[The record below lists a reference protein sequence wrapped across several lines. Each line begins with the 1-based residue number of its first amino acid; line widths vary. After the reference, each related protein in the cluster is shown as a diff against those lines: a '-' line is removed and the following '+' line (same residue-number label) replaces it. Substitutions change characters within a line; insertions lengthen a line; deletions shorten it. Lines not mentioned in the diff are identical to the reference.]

1 MTAASTGSAAF
12 VVFTAW
18 AVNSQYS
25 VEGYGCEISAWTTS
39 LAPPYLTITVPTSS
53 NELDVPSA
61 AAQSFAASKGFAQCY
76 ADYINYINTELVN
89 VSNLVVSGT
98 PSFAN
103 TTRTGT
109 SGILNETSKDPAP
122 AASDTIAGPKVSL
135 AILMPIVAVIALV
148 AAACAILVLK
158 RYRRGK
164 RDKDTKGKTVS
175 SSDDTPYL
183 QQKGEL
189 EAVQARFELDGN
201 PRPLE
206 VSGDDEIREM
216 TTPANL
222 RLHADRSE
230 LRGDE
235 HCKELRGEEHSK
247 ELE

>member
-1 MTAASTGSAAF
+1 MTAASNGSAAF

-18 AVNSQYS
+18 TVNSQYS
-25 VEGYGCEISAWTTS
+25 VEGYGCEITAWTTS
-39 LAPPYLTITVPTSS
+39 LAPPYLTITVPTYS

-61 AAQSFAASKGFAQCY
+61 AAQSFAASKFSECY
-76 ADYINYINTELVN
+76 ANYVNTALVN
-89 VSNLVVSGT
+89 VSDLVVSGT

-103 TTRTGT
+103 TTRTAT
-109 SGILNETSKDPAP
+109 SGILNETSRDPAP

-135 AILMPIVAVIALV
+135 AILMPIVAVITLV

-164 RDKDTKGKTVS
+164 REKDTKGKTVS

-189 EAVQARFELDGN
+189 EAVQARFELDSN
-201 PRPLE
+201 QRPLG

-222 RLHADRSE
+222 RLHVDRSE
-230 LRGDE
+230 LQGDE